1 MSRLNKRV
9 EVNAKTKTQTRG
21 FTLVELMVV
30 VAIVGVLTM
39 FAYPSYQGFI
49 KSSNRAT
56 AQADLMSLGAAME
69 RHKAASFTYK
79 GAAQSAAD
87 TGTPG
92 VFLGHS
98 PSAEPYANRSYDLLI
113 TVATGTS
120 YVVEAR
126 PLSSS
131 VQAGD
136 GSVYLYGDGRRAW
149 DSNSNGSIGNNEF
162 CWKC

>member
-1 MSRLNKRV
+1 MMTKFQSKNKNI
-9 EVNAKTKTQTRG
+9 NAG
-21 FTLVELMVV
+21 FSLIELMIV
-30 VAIVGVLTM
+30 VAIIGIITM
-39 FAYPSYQGFI
+39 IAYPSYQGFI
-49 KSSNRAT
+49 VSSNRAA

-69 RHKAASFTYK
+69 RHKAAAFTYK

-87 TGTPG
+87 TGTPDI
-92 VFLGHS
+92 FHGHS
-98 PSAEPYANRSYDLLI
+98 PSAEPYASRAYDLLI

-131 VQAGD
+131 AQAGD

-149 DSNSNGSIGNNEF
+149 DANNNGSIASSEF

>member
-1 MSRLNKRV
+1 MDK
-9 EVNAKTKTQTRG
+9 VNSKVNLRG
-21 FTLVELMVV
+21 FSLVELMVV

-39 FAYPSYQGFI
+39 VAYPSYQGFMV
-49 KSSNRAT
+49 SSNRAA

-69 RHKAASFTYK
+69 RHKAAAFTYE
-79 GAAQSAAD
+79 GAAQSAAN
-87 TGTPG
+87 TGTPAI
-92 VFLGHS
+92 FHGHS
-98 PSAEPYANRSYDLLI
+98 PSAEPYANRSYNLLI

-149 DSNSNGSIGNNEF
+149 DANNSGSIGNDEF